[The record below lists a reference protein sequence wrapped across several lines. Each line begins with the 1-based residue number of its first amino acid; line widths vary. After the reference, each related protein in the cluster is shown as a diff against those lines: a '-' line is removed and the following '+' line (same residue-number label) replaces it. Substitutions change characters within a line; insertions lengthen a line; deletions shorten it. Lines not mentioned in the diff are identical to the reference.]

1 MTVSELK
8 NELASQIS
16 NEEADALRSGRSL
29 CINDFNRKVCVRLL
43 DNERVDE
50 TAVPAERI
58 EHLNKELS
66 DYLKQYMADKPEG
79 HKWIILACLYLTYV
93 EHLPMHPQSAATWIE
108 KDGKYY
114 CAAMVPESITCS
126 SCVCEKR

>member
-1 MTVSELK
+1 MTVSELRK
-8 NELASQIS
+8 DLAAQIS
-16 NEEADALRSGRSL
+16 SAEADALRNGRDLS
-29 CINDFNRKVCVRLL
+29 INDFNRQVCIRLL
-43 DNERVDE
+43 DSDC
-50 TAVPAERI
+50 ADDSPVPVERI
-58 EHLNKELS
+58 ESLKKELS

-93 EHLPMHPQSAATWIE
+93 ERVPMHPQSAATWIE

>member
-16 NEEADALRSGRSL
+16 SEEADALRSGRSL

-43 DNERVDE
+43 DNERADE
-50 TAVPAERI
+50 TTVPAERI
-58 EHLNKELS
+58 EHLKKELS

>member
-58 EHLNKELS
+58 EHLKAELS

-79 HKWIILACLYLTYV
+79 HKWIILVCLYLTYV
-93 EHLPMHPQSAATWIE
+93 ERLPMHPQSAATWIE

>member
-8 NELASQIS
+8 DQLASQIS
-16 NEEADALRSGRSL
+16 SAEAEALRNGGELS
-29 CINDFNRKVCVRLL
+29 INDFNRKVCVRLL
-43 DNERVDE
+43 DNECADE

-58 EHLNKELS
+58 EHLKKELS
-66 DYLKQYMADKPEG
+66 DYLKQYMADKAEG

-93 EHLPMHPQSAATWIE
+93 ERLPMHPQSEATWIE